1 MQPAQ
6 TLQHQAGREAGKQ
19 AGRQA
24 GRQAIEQR
32 DAHKM
37 QKQRG
42 VRERSYLSRVIRR
55 TDLSGLLMSRIVR

>member
-24 GRQAIEQR
+24 GRQSNNGMHIR
-32 DAHKM
+32 CKN
-37 QKQRG
+37 
-42 VRERSYLSRVIRR
+42 REAGGKEATCQESSVAQISLAYSCHE
-55 TDLSGLLMSRIVR
+55 S